1 MPGTVGLEV
10 HVVDLVVDHVLAH
23 PGLAAGTA
31 QLDQRRGARELGREL
46 ELPALEA
53 ERLHLEGEVGDP
65 LVGAHAAS
73 SATAAPKTSVWRSTC
88 SSVVAGHI
96 RAMLWKGVMST
107 PRFMRYR

>member
-1 MPGTVGLEV
+1 M
-10 HVVDLVVDHVLAH
+10 VDLVVDHVLAH
-23 PGLAAGTA
+23 AGLAAGPA
-31 QLDQRRGARELGREL
+31 QLDQRGGARELLVNCEL
-46 ELPALEA
+46 AALEA
-53 ERLHLEGEVGDP
+53 ERLHLQGELGDA

-107 PRFMRYR
+107 PRFMR